1 VFRIDVTFEM
11 RTAAESKAFI
21 QLIIKHTIK
30 TSFIVET
37 EKGGKGKTAERQR
50 ERERDQGRECKH
62 WEMADVAS
70 VINRLLENTH
80 VKINKM
86 VSSWTD

>member
-1 VFRIDVTFEM
+1 M

-30 TSFIVET
+30 TSFIVGM

-50 ERERDQGRECKH
+50 ERERGRECEH
-62 WEMADVAS
+62 WEIADVAS
-70 VINRLLENTH
+70 VVNRL
-80 VKINKM
+80 V
-86 VSSWTD
+86 

>member
-1 VFRIDVTFEM
+1 MFRIDVTFEM

-37 EKGGKGKTAERQR
+37 EKGGKGKTVERQR
-50 ERERDQGRECKH
+50 ERARERVRALGGGSCSIGCKQT
-62 WEMADVAS
+62 
-70 VINRLLENTH
+70 IRKYTC
-80 VKINKM
+80 
-86 VSSWTD
+86 